1 MPTEQEIETIIGL
14 WNQNKTYG
22 EIANAINGPKSTVQ
36 GWIQSLI
43 KKDVI
48 KPRTESV
55 RTNTKKATE
64 AKRTY
69 DRERRLALNDLWFE
83 KIEKMLREAEDS
95 RTLRELATPY
105 GVAMDKRSILEP
117 MQSDTAKTGLEEM
130 REAIHS
136 ERKNGMETSTS
147 ELQSG

>member
-14 WNQNKTYG
+14 WNQNKSYG
-22 EIANAINGPKSTVQ
+22 EIANAVNGPKSTVQ

-48 KPRTESV
+48 KPRTESD
-55 RTNTKKATE
+55 RTSTKKATE

-83 KIEKMLREAEDS
+83 KIEKMLLEASDS
-95 RTLRELATPY
+95 KTLRELATPY
-105 GVAMDKRSILEP
+105 GVAEDKRSILEP
-117 MQSDTAKTGLEEM
+117 VKPEGARGKAAIIAFIDAE
-130 REAIHS
+130 REKEQQKA
-136 ERKNGMETSTS
+136 
-147 ELQSG
+147 

>member
-1 MPTEQEIETIIGL
+1 MPTEDEIQRIIALHEDGKS
-14 WNQNKTYG
+14 QR
-22 EIANAINGPKSTVQ
+22 EIAKEFDKSVGWVNGILKRLNVS
-36 GWIQSLI
+36 SE
-43 KKDVI
+43 
-48 KPRTESV
+48 RS
-55 RTNTKKATE
+55 RTKKATE

-83 KIEKMLREAEDS
+83 KIEKMLLEAEDS

-130 REAIHS
+130 REAIHKA
-136 ERKNGMETSTS
+136 RQNGMETSAAN
-147 ELQSG
+147 EQSG

>member
-22 EIANAINGPKSTVQ
+22 EIANAVNGPKSTVQ

-55 RTNTKKATE
+55 RTQTKKATD

-83 KIEKMLREAEDS
+83 KIEKMLLEASDS
-95 RTLRELATPY
+95 KTLRELATPY

-130 REAIHS
+130 RDSIH
-136 ERKNGMETSTS
+136 RARQNGMETSAS
-147 ELQSG
+147 DL

>member
-22 EIANAINGPKSTVQ
+22 EIANAVNGPKSTVQ

-55 RTNTKKATE
+55 RTQTKKATD

-83 KIEKMLREAEDS
+83 KIEKMLMEAEDS
-95 RTLRELATPY
+95 KTLRELATPY
-105 GVAMDKRSILEP
+105 GVAMDKRSNLEP
-117 MQSDTAKTGLEEM
+117 QDTEQKARADSGFMKGYHAKAEEFYATQSPPD
-130 REAIHS
+130 
-136 ERKNGMETSTS
+136 
-147 ELQSG
+147 